1 MLSAMKMNA
10 QPSVVARRTV
20 LAAGAVGT
28 VGLVAACGSDDDS
41 GDSASTSSGSTTA
54 TSAAPSA
61 SASADSG
68 SSGSNAL
75 ASTSDIPV
83 GSGKIFQDE
92 KVVITQPAEGDFK
105 AFSAVCTHQGCLVS
119 KIDSS
124 AITCTCHQSTFS
136 LEDGSVLG
144 GPAKS
149 ALPAANITVKGTDI
163 TLA

>member
-68 SSGSNAL
+68 SNAL

-83 GSGKIFQDE
+83 GSGKIFEDE

-124 AITCTCHQSTFS
+124 AITCACHQSTFS